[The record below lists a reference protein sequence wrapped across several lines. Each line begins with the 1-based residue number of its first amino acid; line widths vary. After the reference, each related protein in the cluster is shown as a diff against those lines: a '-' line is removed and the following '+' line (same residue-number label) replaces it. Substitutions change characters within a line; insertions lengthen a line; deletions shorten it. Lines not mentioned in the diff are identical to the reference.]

1 MLKGKLK
8 ITMVFEVPVS
18 ESLYPQI
25 QKQNAI
31 LRKEM
36 TPRQILDAEEENY
49 LHHVDDYLDTIGEH
63 VTEVSFDFLPTEERW
78 DDCEHSGD

>member
-36 TPRQILDAEEENY
+36 RGRFWTRRRRI
-49 LHHVDDYLDTIGEH
+49 TS
-63 VTEVSFDFLPTEERW
+63 TMWTTT
-78 DDCEHSGD
+78 